1 MKMADE
7 DDVKNQEQEE
17 QQDTKQ
23 DSDDNKT
30 SGPPLLLII
39 IMLVVAIICAGAG
52 FGLGRLFGNS
62 SIARMAQSTEDK
74 SIEPQDLTVN
84 PSDFTG
90 GTSKGTWFYP
100 LDPVVAN
107 LNEPTVTRYVRV
119 TLTMEIDAQVDQKKG
134 TAFIEEKKP
143 LLTSWLTIYLASL
156 SLEEI
161 RGDKSLKRIQS
172 QVVDGFNEKLF
183 PDAKPQIKSV
193 LFKEFAVQ

>member
-1 MKMADE
+1 MADE
-7 DDVKNQEQEE
+7 DDVKNLEQEE
-17 QQDTKQ
+17 QQDAKQ
-23 DSDDNKT
+23 DSGDKKA

-39 IMLVVAIICAGAG
+39 IMIVVAIICAGAG
-52 FGLGRLFGNS
+52 FGLGRLFGS
-62 SIARMAQSTEDK
+62 SKTTETAQSSEDK
-74 SIEPQDLTVN
+74 STEPQNLTVN
-84 PSDFTG
+84 PSDLTG
-90 GTSKGTWFYP
+90 GKSKETWFYP

-107 LNEPTVTRYVRV
+107 LNEPSVTRYVRA
-119 TLTMEIDAQVDQKKG
+119 TLIMEVDAQIDKKKG
-134 TAFIEEKKP
+134 TAFIGEKKP
-143 LLTSWLTIYLASL
+143 LLTNWLTIYLASL

>member
-1 MKMADE
+1 MADE
-7 DDVKNQEQEE
+7 DDVKNLEQEE
-17 QQDTKQ
+17 QQDAKQ
-23 DSDDNKT
+23 DSGDKKA

-39 IMLVVAIICAGAG
+39 IMIVVAIICAGAG
-52 FGLGRLFGNS
+52 FGLGRLFGS
-62 SIARMAQSTEDK
+62 SKTTETAQSSEDK
-74 SIEPQDLTVN
+74 STEPQNLTVN
-84 PSDFTG
+84 PSDLTG
-90 GTSKGTWFYP
+90 GKSKETWFYP

-107 LNEPTVTRYVRV
+107 LNEPSVTRYVRA
-119 TLTMEIDAQVDQKKG
+119 TLIMEVDAQIDKKKG

-143 LLTSWLTIYLASL
+143 ILTNWLTIYLASL